1 MPQPPTISYECLERL
16 HTWIMAHCPC
26 AMEEEEFISGLKV
39 IIEEELLQALQAER
53 QSILAKIS
61 SPSLQ

>member
-1 MPQPPTISYECLERL
+1 MLQPPRISYECLERL

-26 AMEEEEFISGLKV
+26 ALEEEEFIPGLKV

-53 QSILAKIS
+53 QSNFTKIS